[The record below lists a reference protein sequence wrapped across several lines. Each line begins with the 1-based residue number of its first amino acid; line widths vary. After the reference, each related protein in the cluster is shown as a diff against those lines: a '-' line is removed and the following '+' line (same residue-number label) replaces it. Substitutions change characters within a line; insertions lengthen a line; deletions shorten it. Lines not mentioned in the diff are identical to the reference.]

1 MDVLHLFFETKVLNG
16 TEFYKFLNHHKH
28 ILFHQF
34 IPKVTCCE
42 CKYLSLAAQFKRGSL
57 NANQFDKLYIRQTVQ
72 IVKGHE
78 HKDSNDEIK
87 QHCLCQYS
95 AEQQINVDCMDI
107 SLMHA
112 VIKACCPVGSIPGD
126 PNTLFQIK
134 QIRNKLVHHGSC
146 SMDINEFEDHWK
158 SLEKCVLKYAR
169 MVATSYER
177 KVKSEIQRLKE
188 ETSIYHL
195 REVVRHSSE
204 TIQEVLTSKLEEM
217 DSQISICLGK
227 LEIVLHEMKEIQG
240 RMDTFVR
247 MPQNKDVNMTEK
259 IDVSCLIDDPEF
271 DADIIRT
278 NSLAQPSQPSEDF
291 TIKSI
296 ENKCVMLVLEV
307 SRLILKSVKA
317 LEIAI
322 HKLIERIIIA
332 GNIDIKIKRTVNMM
346 LIFEGQVTEDEF
358 SVISAVLSPDIESK
372 EKALKDFELYI
383 KRTETGVFKDEETQI
398 AKVDHSKSQI
408 LCPHCSVLFKC
419 QHCTSKDI
427 QIASLEKEIS
437 YLRPRMRKQE
447 SLMCCQC
454 CADKEKPAFYE
465 CKECDKYMCEQCNV
479 KHNTDPALVDHRS
492 KYIDPLK
499 YKVKDTFQIRGIKIR
514 DMKMLND
521 ELLVV
526 ADGKEN
532 KLITCRIDGRDLM
545 EIMLPM
551 KPFRM
556 AVTDEN
562 TVAVSF
568 GSNMKVGLINVTS
581 GESTKEFKLNSS
593 CFAIAY
599 NNMEIFVSC
608 QEKTE
613 DISDSEHTV
622 HVINIHTGELHYK
635 ITLSNFT
642 PENML
647 VGTDA
652 RMFFTYYGNKCICT
666 DMTGRNIFDI
676 SAKNMIGPWGIAFDN
691 NDGMLIVCNKSKN
704 VHRISTD
711 GGEKKVLFSFPAYI
725 KTTRSSAYICHDNIT
740 GSIIIGRGYKFAVFT
755 RT

>member
-1 MDVLHLFFETKVLNG
+1 MAQAQMLLGLEQTYAQKLLQIAEEKTK
-16 TEFYKFLNHHKH
+16 
-28 ILFHQF
+28 
-34 IPKVTCCE
+34 
-42 CKYLSLAAQFKRGSL
+42 CK
-57 NANQFDKLYIRQTVQ
+57 IWT
-72 IVKGHE
+72 
-78 HKDSNDEIK
+78 
-87 QHCLCQYS
+87 
-95 AEQQINVDCMDI
+95 
-107 SLMHA
+107 
-112 VIKACCPVGSIPGD
+112 
-126 PNTLFQIK
+126 
-134 QIRNKLVHHGSC
+134 RNKYNDIVNLMTKEPSKEDKTPAYYYLLTKYEILQCGDIQKIIRKRSSSDDDIKYYACLEDMYNIVYKIHIATGHGGRDK
-146 SMDINEFEDHWK
+146 MIKEANR
-158 SLEKCVLKYAR
+158 KYAN
-169 MVATSYER
+169 VSTEAVELFKELCEECQLKKR
-177 KVKSEIQRLKE
+177 K
-188 ETSIYHL
+188 
-195 REVVRHSSE
+195 
-204 TIQEVLTSKLEEM
+204 
-217 DSQISICLGK
+217 
-227 LEIVLHEMKEIQG
+227 
-240 RMDTFVR
+240 
-247 MPQNKDVNMTEK
+247 
-259 IDVSCLIDDPEF
+259 
-271 DADIIRT
+271 
-278 NSLAQPSQPSEDF
+278 
-291 TIKSI
+291 
-296 ENKCVMLVLEV
+296 
-307 SRLILKSVKA
+307 
-317 LEIAI
+317 IA
-322 HKLIERIIIA
+322 
-332 GNIDIKIKRTVNMM
+332 N
-346 LIFEGQVTEDEF
+346 EF